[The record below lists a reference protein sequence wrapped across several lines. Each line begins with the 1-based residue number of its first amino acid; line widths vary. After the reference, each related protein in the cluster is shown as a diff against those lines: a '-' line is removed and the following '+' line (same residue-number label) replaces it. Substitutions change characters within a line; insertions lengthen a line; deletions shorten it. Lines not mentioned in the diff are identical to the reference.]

1 MSATDS
7 FNTTLPGARK
17 HQLDSYF
24 SIDDILTTQERLPC
38 KFEVDVPRL
47 GFLDPGADSEN
58 LASGTKMEL
67 PLWLAKAISGRRAM
81 SVSTELPKQYR
92 EGYREILSAE
102 ASVVDLHKLGP
113 FYYGFG
119 SQLLQFDHPDSPDI
133 AKMLLQTF
141 KDRLRNLMDISQNA
155 YNQDTSKMTARLD
168 QMERKVFQC
177 GQIGLNDFQKWET
190 RETEKLKTSDMVMF
204 HRKRKRV
211 QMEDS

>member
-1 MSATDS
+1 MYRSANDCFT
-7 FNTTLPGARK
+7 
-17 HQLDSYF
+17 
-24 SIDDILTTQERLPC
+24 IC
-38 KFEVDVPRL
+38 
-47 GFLDPGADSEN
+47 
-58 LASGTKMEL
+58 
-67 PLWLAKAISGRRAM
+67 
-81 SVSTELPKQYR
+81 
-92 EGYREILSAE
+92 
-102 ASVVDLHKLGP
+102 
-113 FYYGFG
+113 
-119 SQLLQFDHPDSPDI
+119 
-133 AKMLLQTF
+133 LLQTF

>member
-1 MSATDS
+1 MEFFYSS
-7 FNTTLPGARK
+7 GPSCSPWLPA
-17 HQLDSYF
+17 YF
-24 SIDDILTTQERLPC
+24 PIYLI
-38 KFEVDVPRL
+38 

-133 AKMLLQTF
+133 AKMLLQVHV
-141 KDRLRNLMDISQNA
+141 L
-155 YNQDTSKMTARLD
+155 
-168 QMERKVFQC
+168 VFRYQTYTLF
-177 GQIGLNDFQKWET
+177 I
-190 RETEKLKTSDMVMF
+190 R
-204 HRKRKRV
+204 
-211 QMEDS
+211 